1 MDVRDIQS
9 GGPQRLDP
17 LQREALSGA
26 RGVEKRGASE
36 AAPEQATPEDRVDLS
51 EAARTA
57 AQQAEATP
65 DLEFARQALRSVPS
79 ISPERVAAILRHL
92 QSGYYQQPAVL
103 KEIAERIVEQMLADS
118 LPPQQQ

>member
-1 MDVRDIQS
+1 MDVRDIQA
-9 GGPQRLDP
+9 GGSQRLDP
-17 LQREALSGA
+17 LQREALSGT
-26 RGVEKRGASE
+26 REVSKRSGENTPEKPTS
-36 AAPEQATPEDRVDLS
+36 EDRVDLS

-57 AQQAEATP
+57 AQQAETTP